1 VKRPSIFLLALLALA
16 LASCASLPPP
26 FGAPPNNSFANQEFF
41 VNGCAAYTPPS
52 IPLNGA
58 TCQDT
63 GTGGTYY
70 WVAGTGFVA
79 GLDTFNRL
87 AAQTAGGVAP
97 TSGTGTVTS
106 GSDDS
111 VMEVTGATSPST
123 VTFGT
128 AFTNKPFCVCSDET
142 SGTTACK
149 PVPNANG
156 ATVVVTAAGT
166 DSYVMICVA
175 NAK

>member
-1 VKRPSIFLLALLALA
+1 MFALA
-16 LASCASLPPP
+16 LAGCASLPPP
-26 FGAPPNNSFANQEFF
+26 FGAPPNNNFANQEFF
-41 VNGCAAYTPPS
+41 VNGCATYTPPA

-79 GLDTFNRL
+79 GLDAFNRL
-87 AAQTAGGVAP
+87 AAQTTGATAP
-97 TSGTGTVTS
+97 TSGTGTVTA
-106 GSDDS
+106 GGDDS
-111 VMEVTGATSPST
+111 VMEVTGATSPAT
-123 VTFGT
+123 ITFGT
-128 AFTNKPFCVCSDET
+128 AYTNKPFCLCTDET
-142 SGTTACK
+142 SATACK

-156 ATVVVTAAGT
+156 ATVVVTTTGT
-166 DSYVMICVA
+166 DSFVLMCVA